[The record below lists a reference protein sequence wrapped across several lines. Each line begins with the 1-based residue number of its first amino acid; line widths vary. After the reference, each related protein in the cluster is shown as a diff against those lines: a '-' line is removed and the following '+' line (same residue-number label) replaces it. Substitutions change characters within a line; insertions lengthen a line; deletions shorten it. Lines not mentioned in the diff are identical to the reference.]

1 MQPIRAA
8 AAETVPRSNMAA
20 SLSPCR
26 GSANRPPPPS
36 WPWPFRQTPGPG
48 SELGLEPA
56 GKIACLSPLLFYQ
69 NDRCVNTSYVFVQAA
84 DGLTTR
90 VCTSIDRAPPARFLS
105 TMTGS
110 IELWGVGNNT
120 DAFTHSLTQTK
131 TPSACKP
138 ARKGSCTTTNFII
151 QHFGFPFFSQCI
163 FILCICAR
171 AGALETHQQQGFAC
185 ACRERGRE
193 SCQHSSAAR
202 RPYWYPG
209 SITWEG
215 NECALSAPPATGSV
229 GRKMGGRGAE
239 GVRRPPAAANVRN
252 GKRARAYCL
261 VRNCFLRCQPPTDLG
276 PSLLTQI
283 PTFWQ
288 TCGPWLFSRP
298 WAGAGSL
305 GRPAG
310 IGPWILSSPAPRVLC
325 VHFDFTLL
333 PLLMITYYWPS

>member
-1 MQPIRAA
+1 MHAR
-8 AAETVPRSNMAA
+8 TKGVLHVP
-20 SLSPCR
+20 
-26 GSANRPPPPS
+26 
-36 WPWPFRQTPGPG
+36 
-48 SELGLEPA
+48 
-56 GKIACLSPLLFYQ
+56 
-69 NDRCVNTSYVFVQAA
+69 
-84 DGLTTR
+84 
-90 VCTSIDRAPPARFLS
+90 
-105 TMTGS
+105 
-110 IELWGVGNNT
+110 GNV
-120 DAFTHSLTQTK
+120 
-131 TPSACKP
+131 
-138 ARKGSCTTTNFII
+138 II
-151 QHFGFPFFSQCI
+151 QQFGFPFFLGYV
-163 FILCICAR
+163 FILCVCESWRAR
-171 AGALETHQQQGFAC
+171 DTHQQQGFAC

-215 NECALSAPPATGSV
+215 NECALSAPPQQLGHSVASWGTGV
-229 GRKMGGRGAE
+229 E
-239 GVRRPPAAANVRN
+239 GVRRPPADANERN
-252 GKRARAYCL
+252 GKRARVYCL
-261 VRNCFLRCQPPTDLG
+261 VRNWFLRCQPPTDLG

-283 PTFWQ
+283 PTFWR